1 MKRLIHYSIAIVTI
15 AITFSSCQKEPE
27 ACFTPSSS
35 SVETGT
41 SVAFLNCTDD
51 GDSYLWNFGDNSSS
65 NLETPS
71 HVYNSPGTYLVSL
84 TAFSKNEKKK
94 NNITKTIIV
103 TSPTPQPPSSNSLSY
118 NTYFN
123 GSLLFST
130 DTLWYSFNVTNGVTY
145 YLQWDD
151 SYEGSG
157 LYTADIIVN
166 VFKAN
171 LTTTYI
177 SGGDS
182 GYTFQPSFTAT
193 ETGTVYVRVTPYD
206 GLSASTGTFALR
218 YY

>member
-1 MKRLIHYSIAIVTI
+1 MKRLIHYSIAIVSI

-41 SVAFLNCTDD
+41 SVAFLNCTDN

-71 HVYNSPGTYLVSL
+71 HAYNSPGTYLVSL
-84 TAFSKNEKKK
+84 TAYSKNEKKK

-103 TSPTPQPPSSNSLSY
+103 TSPTPQSSVSLINNEY
-118 NTYFN
+118 AY
-123 GSLLFST
+123 GSLLNVS
-130 DTLWYSFNVTNGVTY
+130 DTLWYSFNVTNGNSYTV
-145 YLQWDD
+145 QWDD
-151 SYEGSG
+151 TYDGSG
-157 LYTADIIVN
+157 LYTADVIVD

-171 LTTTYI
+171 LTTSYI
-177 SGGDS
+177 SYGDN
-182 GYTFQPSFTAT
+182 GYFFPSSFNAN
-193 ETGTVYVRVTPYD
+193 ETGTVYVRVTPYSVSSSN
-206 GLSASTGTFALR
+206 LGTFALR